1 MVVKLYHPYTQFL
14 RNFCLSHRRIA
25 TFSAHRDFLIIA
37 PYKYYYLLTEEFLV
51 DKYLWQLYEKKH
63 VQTTWSEKILLE
75 SLECYRN

>member
-37 PYKYYYLLTEEFLV
+37 PYKYYYLLTYWRV
-51 DKYLWQLYEKKH
+51 
-63 VQTTWSEKILLE
+63 S
-75 SLECYRN
+75 CR